1 MTIAL
6 SPPAEKRH
14 YRFDGFVVDPVRR
27 RLSRAGDP
35 VTITP
40 KAFSILVILLERR
53 GEVVDKEELIRRVWP
68 ETFVTDANLTQNVSS
83 LRKALGERAHEHRY
97 VITVPGRGYTFAAE
111 VEEVEE
117 ALSSRQGIP
126 IQELPAPP
134 APSARGRGWLA
145 AAAVL
150 VLLVAGTAAALL
162 LARRP
167 SAPRGTAGEARPS
180 LAVLGF
186 RNLSGDPESEWLGP
200 AIAEMLTTELSA
212 GGRARVASGENVAR
226 ARQSPES
233 LDPDS
238 LRRLHRILGCD
249 LLVVGTYLPLGKGE
263 GARIRLDLRVLQL
276 PGGDNVASRAQVGT
290 ERELFELVARTGADL
305 RQALGLA
312 GLSPEQARAARA
324 LQPASPE
331 AARLYTAG
339 LERLRAFD
347 TPEAVA
353 LLRQAAEAD
362 PESVTIRSALAQAW
376 EAHGYDARAREEA
389 ARAVE
394 LSAPLPRPERLAI
407 EARSHQVA
415 RQWSKA
421 GEIYR
426 TLWTFFPDDLE
437 HGLQLARSLSE
448 AGRGNEAMVILAE
461 LRRLRSPARDDP
473 RIDLA
478 EADAA
483 LRLYDPARVLQASRR
498 AAEKGRAS
506 GETHLVALALR
517 SRGAALLL
525 QSDIPSAIRLFEQ
538 ARTLF
543 QEAGNAWGVATAL
556 AYVGIARQ
564 KQGDLAGAEEVY
576 EEALA
581 LVERLGNVSGLAAQ
595 LGNLGILYQS
605 QGDLKRALTYLERSR
620 AQFAE
625 IEDPL
630 LESRVLGAGA
640 EILFAQG
647 DLAGARSRL
656 EEVLALSRRIG
667 SRDDEAKAF
676 VSLAAVLIW
685 KSEVREA
692 GRLTREAYGI
702 LRERNAS
709 LAASALAAWSETL
722 ARQGHLAGARQRLR
736 QALAI
741 KKQAGDRIAAG
752 QTLGVLAAV
761 ELRAGNLAVAR
772 TSSAEQL
779 RIAQETG
786 ARPLRVEARHGKGR
800 EQLAAGDLAAARR
813 SMESALEECSAAGL
827 ALRTM
832 DLKTDLA
839 RVELAEGNAADAA
852 RIAGEAAGWWRGRN
866 ISRGEAL
873 SLSVLAE
880 ALAEE
885 NRREEARATAVRLRA
900 LLERG
905 EDRDLFLAVAP
916 GLARAEAAG
925 GDPARALR
933 TLDLAAAEA
942 GGRGFAA
949 AALEARLAAAEI
961 GGERTALEAVR
972 RDAAARGFG
981 LVERRAERRLKGS

>member
-6 SPPAEKRH
+6 SPPAEKRQ

-27 RLSRAGDP
+27 RLSRAGEP

-53 GEVVDKEELIRRVWP
+53 GEVVGKEELIRRVWP
-68 ETFVTDANLTQNVSS
+68 DTFVTEANLTQNVSS
-83 LRKALGERAHEHRY
+83 LRKALGERPHEHRY

-117 ALSSRQGIP
+117 ALPASRPEMP
-126 IQELPAPP
+126 IQELPAS
-134 APSARGRGWLA
+134 SAHGRVWL

-150 VLLVAGTAAALL
+150 VLLIAGAAAALL

-167 SAPRGTAGEARPS
+167 PAFQGTAAGEARPS

-186 RNLSGDPESEWLGP
+186 RNLSGEPEAEWLGP

-226 ARQSPES
+226 ARQAPES
-233 LDPDS
+233 LGPDS

-276 PGGDNVASRAQVGT
+276 PGGDNVASLAQVGR
-290 ERELFELVARTGADL
+290 ERELFELVARTGAEL

-339 LERLRAFD
+339 LARLRAFD
-347 TPEAVA
+347 TPEAVV

-362 PESVTIRSALAQAW
+362 PGSATIRSALAQAW
-376 EAHGYDARAREEA
+376 AEHGYDARAREEA

-394 LSAPLPRPERLAI
+394 LSARLPRPERLAI
-407 EARSHQVA
+407 EARSHQI
-415 RQWSKA
+415 SKRWAEA
-421 GEIYR
+421 GEIYG
-426 TLWTFFPDDLE
+426 TLRTFFPDDLD

-448 AGRGNEAMVILAE
+448 AGRGSEALVILAE
-461 LRRLRSPARDDP
+461 LRRLPSPARDDP

-483 LRLYDPARVLQASRR
+483 LRLSDPAGVLQASRR

-517 SRGAALLL
+517 SQGAALLL

-576 EEALA
+576 KEALA

-605 QGDLKRALTYLERSR
+605 QGDLKRALAYLERSR

-630 LESRVLGAGA
+630 LESRVLSASA
-640 EILFAQG
+640 PIFFAQG

-656 EEVLALSRRIG
+656 EEVLALSRRAG
-667 SRDDEAKAF
+667 SRNDEAKAF
-676 VSLAAVLIW
+676 VSLAALLLW
-685 KSEVREA
+685 KSEAREA
-692 GRLTREAYGI
+692 GRLTEEAYRI
-702 LRERNAS
+702 LRQRDAS
-709 LAASALAAWSETL
+709 LSAAALAAWGETL
-722 ARQGHLAGARQRLR
+722 ARQGDLAGARQRLQ

-741 KKQAGDRIAAG
+741 KRQAGDRIAAG
-752 QTLGVLAAV
+752 QILAILASL
-761 ELRAGNLAVAR
+761 ELRAGNLAAAR
-772 TSSAEQL
+772 AHSSEQL
-779 RIAQETG
+779 RIAEETG
-786 ARPLRVEARHGKGR
+786 ARPLRVWARQEAGR
-800 EQLAAGDLAAARR
+800 GQLAAGDLAAARR
-813 SMESALEECSAAGL
+813 SMESALEECSAAGE
-827 ALRTM
+827 ALRSM
-832 DLKTDLA
+832 FLKTELA
-839 RVELAEGNAADAA
+839 RLALAEGDAEEGARAAA
-852 RIAGEAAGWWRGRN
+852 EAAGWWRQRG
-866 ISRGEAL
+866 ISWGEAL

-885 NRREEARATAVRLRA
+885 NNREEARATADRLRE
-900 LLERG
+900 LVRRG

-933 TLDLAAAEA
+933 ALEPAAAEA
-942 GGRGFAA
+942 GRRGFVA

-961 GGERTALEAVR
+961 RRDRTALEAVR

-981 LVERRAERRLKGS
+981 LVARRAERRLKGS